1 MLTIHSVPD
10 LRSPTFL
17 CALSGWPDAGA
28 AASGA
33 IEYLIAKWAPRCF
46 AEFDA
51 PAIYVQSNNR
61 PESRVLGPGER
72 RLRWPGLR
80 LFAMPVPHA
89 PRDLALLLGPEP
101 DLRWRTCA
109 GAIVDL
115 AERLGAD
122 TVVTLG
128 AYLAPVPHGAPV
140 VLTGRS
146 SRPDL
151 RRTLAMLGISDG
163 KYEGPTGFPTA
174 LLDAA
179 QRRGLGT
186 ASIWA
191 ASPIYLRSLPNPK
204 LSAGLLGAV
213 ERLLKVDVGLT
224 ELEVAGRD
232 LERRIDAELRDR
244 PDLERFVQRL
254 ADEARDDDAAGL
266 LPLPSAEE
274 VLDDLEQYLR
284 RLRRGDP

>member
-1 MLTIHSVPD
+1 VLTIHSTPT
-10 LRSPTFL
+10 LRTPALL
-17 CALSGWPDAGA
+17 CGLSGWPDAGS

-33 IEYLIAKWAPRCF
+33 IEYLIMKWAPRRF
-46 AEFDA
+46 AELDPRA
-51 PAIYVQSNNR
+51 TYVQTTHR
-61 PESRVLGPGER
+61 PVSRIVRPGER
-72 RLRWPGLR
+72 RLRWPSLAFYA
-80 LFAMPVPHA
+80 LPVPHA
-89 PRDLALLLGPEP
+89 PRDLVLLLGAEP

-109 GAIVDL
+109 DTILDL
-115 AERLGAD
+115 AARLGTD
-122 TVVTLG
+122 MVVTLG
-128 AYLAPVPHGAPV
+128 AFLASVPHGGPV
-140 VLTGRS
+140 VLTGRA
-146 SRPDL
+146 SRPEL
-151 RRTLAMLGISDG
+151 HRTLASLGLRDSN
-163 KYEGPTGFPTA
+163 YQGPSGFPTA
-174 LLDAA
+174 LLEAA
-179 QRRGLGT
+179 NRRGLAS